1 MNKRIRRL
9 LAALTALLIPIGAL
23 WLIGTGPARAD
34 LFNPRQA
41 YLRAA
46 TGGLFLH
53 WGERTA
59 PAHNN
64 CAAWENDVN
73 KGGWSADTWVKA
85 AQQLHV
91 QYIVLAT
98 FHSRLGYARPWPSAI
113 PGTCSTKRDFVAEL
127 ATAAAKVNVGN
138 GQIMHVILYMTDDPG
153 HHNEGGTE
161 WMNSAA
167 FSKYAGHSV
176 DLDARPGF
184 GEFSYDNFIEVM
196 NRYPK
201 SKFPAL
207 SGFWIDNENQYWIQH
222 GLYAKIH
229 SMRPDFTLSNNN
241 TDTPT
246 FDMISNEQ
254 KTGMTPAYDMPQKI
268 FTARPRL
275 VEADYKLPSTGPWW
289 YGGGDPTVDRKLTI
303 DRFVANAGSTILSLE
318 DETARVNGTFP
329 PAQASFNSFA
339 DGYFNKIWESLGNTY
354 GGGYDQGGLKPGRW
368 TNGAYGVTT
377 VSKSSPETQYVHVLD
392 KPSGSSFALRD
403 NGYKVTGVTDLRT
416 GNAVTFSQ
424 GGGSLTISGYT
435 AWDTYDTVF
444 KVATSGQVG
453 VYNQDSSNVTVT
465 ASTSASGHA
474 GPAAGDG
481 NYQTYWDNGSN
492 LPASL
497 TFDIGK
503 TGRVQYLGINQ
514 REDTVVSGGTS
525 ARIKGYTVAFSA
537 DGKTWTTVK
546 TGTLANARGVQFI
559 DVPAGNT
566 RFVRLTI
573 TSLQGGSRIRVD
585 EAWLGST
592 YA

>member
-1 MNKRIRRL
+1 M
-9 LAALTALLIPIGAL
+9 
-23 WLIGTGPARAD
+23 
-34 LFNPRQA
+34 
-41 YLRAA
+41 
-46 TGGLFLH
+46 
-53 WGERTA
+53 
-59 PAHNN
+59 
-64 CAAWENDVN
+64 
-73 KGGWSADTWVKA
+73 
-85 AQQLHV
+85 
-91 QYIVLAT
+91 LAT

-303 DRFVANAGSTILSLE
+303 DRFVANAGST
-318 DETARVNGTFP
+318 
-329 PAQASFNSFA
+329 
-339 DGYFNKIWESLGNTY
+339 
-354 GGGYDQGGLKPGRW
+354 
-368 TNGAYGVTT
+368 
-377 VSKSSPETQYVHVLD
+377 
-392 KPSGSSFALRD
+392 
-403 NGYKVTGVTDLRT
+403 
-416 GNAVTFSQ
+416 
-424 GGGSLTISGYT
+424 
-435 AWDTYDTVF
+435 
-444 KVATSGQVG
+444 GQ
-453 VYNQDSSNVTVT
+453 
-465 ASTSASGHA
+465 
-474 GPAAGDG
+474 
-481 NYQTYWDNGSN
+481 W
-492 LPASL
+492 
-497 TFDIGK
+497 
-503 TGRVQYLGINQ
+503 
-514 REDTVVSGGTS
+514 
-525 ARIKGYTVAFSA
+525 
-537 DGKTWTTVK
+537 
-546 TGTLANARGVQFI
+546 
-559 DVPAGNT
+559 DVPAGT
-566 RFVRLTI
+566 GVVQQLRRRL
-573 TSLQGGSRIRVD
+573 LQQD
-585 EAWLGST
+585 LGV
-592 YA
+592 AG